1 MGVTNGVIYSKGS
14 VNGANTVKSYNSV
27 GNSINSKNSTTI
39 VPELMGAMYP
49 VSEGY
54 AQQKA
59 IVAASGTTIL
69 VSGAPGLS
77 IEVDNYSIVAA
88 GAATV
93 KFMSGATDI
102 TGTMS
107 FVANGGISVNNDNG
121 PLLKTAIGENLSIV
135 TTNNIGGHLNYR
147 FV

>member
-1 MGVTNGVIYSKGS
+1 MGVTNGVIYSRGS

-27 GNSINSKNSTTI
+27 GNSVNSKNSVTI
-39 VPELMGAMYP
+39 APKLMGTMYP

-54 AQQKA
+54 AQPKA
-59 IVAASGTTIL
+59 ISVASGTTVL
-69 VSGAPGLS
+69 VSGVTGLS
-77 IEVDNYSIVAA
+77 IEVDNYSVVA
-88 GAATV
+88 
-93 KFMSGATDI
+93 SGATTIKFRSGSTDI

-121 PLLKTAIGENLSIV
+121 PLLKTAVGENLSIV
-135 TTNNIGGHLNYR
+135 TTNNVGGHLNYR